1 MKGAAVDIIA
11 DRTRDYLISCVI
23 QEWRQGR
30 FSGVVIVHGNESGLF
45 KIALRQEAGFQPQ
58 YYAGL

>member
-45 KIALRQEAGFQPQ
+45 KIDLKKEDI
-58 YYAGL
+58 